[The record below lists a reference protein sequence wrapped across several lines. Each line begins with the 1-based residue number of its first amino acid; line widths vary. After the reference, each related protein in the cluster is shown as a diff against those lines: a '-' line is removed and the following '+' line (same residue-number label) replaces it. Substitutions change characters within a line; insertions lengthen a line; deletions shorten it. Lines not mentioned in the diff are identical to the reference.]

1 MTCVLIR
8 HTFFDRRWRLI
19 LLSPSEEEEISKQ
32 LAGDGWY
39 QAIAEILAQDG
50 PARIIPPSD
59 WRYQWVLKTLRH
71 LEQSIP
77 LMCMDHYENETG
89 WLERGAD
96 DAPLPPPPRFPLA
109 PRPTA
114 KQMLHWFC
122 ESTVSKPAHTSSP
135 HTIPGP
141 PYSLVIVDKPGC
153 NNAFSFGFGPE
164 GAGGI
169 VVYSGFIDDVLSRLT
184 PDRTEQ
190 KAVQAKETGFWSS
203 LFGGLFP
210 SAPAPA
216 SQYTPTQEQTDQLA
230 ILLSHELAHLVLSHH
245 LETLSSVKVLV
256 PGTLSMFTD
265 IIRALLFPVTMMFGP
280 FVNDAVAS
288 LGKFGFNE
296 VGKISEE
303 CTSMKQEFEADAV
316 SIR

>member
-1 MTCVLIR
+1 
-8 HTFFDRRWRLI
+8 
-19 LLSPSEEEEISKQ
+19 
-32 LAGDGWY
+32 
-39 QAIAEILAQDG
+39 
-50 PARIIPPSD
+50 
-59 WRYQWVLKTLRH
+59 
-71 LEQSIP
+71 
-77 LMCMDHYENETG
+77 
-89 WLERGAD
+89 
-96 DAPLPPPPRFPLA
+96 
-109 PRPTA
+109 
-114 KQMLHWFC
+114 MLHWFC
-122 ESTVSKPAHTSSP
+122 ESTVSKPANTSSP

-141 PYSLVIVDKPGC
+141 PYSLVIVDKPDC
-153 NNAFSFGFGPE
+153 NNAFSFGFGPD

-169 VVYSGFIDDVLSRLT
+169 VVYSGFLDDVLSRSNPEGPEKPT
-184 PDRTEQ
+184 
-190 KAVQAKETGFWSS
+190 VQKETGFWSS

-210 SAPAPA
+210 SSPAPPL
-216 SQYTPTQEQTDQLA
+216 QYNPTQEQTDQLA

-288 LGKFGFNE
+288 LGKVGFSE

-303 CTSMKQEFEADAV
+303 CTSMHQEFEADAV